1 MSADMKTLLAEVV
14 RMREEMA
21 GLKAAMES
29 SKTTKAKKEKR
40 ATTNVEGPAAWNL
53 FVKETQKTMAAAAG
67 VDVSSMDE
75 TAFKKAAAA
84 KDSGFGWQTALKEA
98 SRRKAALE
106 GRDPEAPKPAKKTAA
121 KTAAPAVVSAPA
133 AAPAPAKKVVIVDP
147 LAAAKKEFEELNLGE
162 IEINGKSYYINQ
174 DCLEVYEIAS
184 QWVVGERLGM
194 YDFETESIDVFA

>member
-67 VDVSSMDE
+67 VDASSMDE
-75 TAFKKAAAA
+75 AAFKKAAAA
-84 KDSGFGWQTALKEA
+84 KDSGFGWQIALKEA

-121 KTAAPAVVSAPA
+121 PAVAPPV

-147 LAAAKKEFEELNLGE
+147 LASAKKEFEELNLAE
-162 IEINGKSYYINQ
+162 IEIGGKSYYVQQ
-174 DCLEVYEIAS
+174 DNLEVYEIAS

-194 YDFETESIDVFA
+194 YDPETETIDVFA

>member
-67 VDVSSMDE
+67 VDASSMDE
-75 TAFKKAAAA
+75 AAFKKAAAA
-84 KDSGFGWQTALKEA
+84 KDSGFGWQIALKEA

-121 KTAAPAVVSAPA
+121 PAVAAPV

-147 LAAAKKEFEELNLGE
+147 LASAKKEFEELNLAE
-162 IEINGKSYYINQ
+162 IEIGGKSYYVQQ
-174 DCLEVYEIAS
+174 DTLEVYEIAS

-194 YDFETESIDVFA
+194 YDPETETIDVFA

>member
-84 KDSGFGWQTALKEA
+84 KDSGFGWQIALKEA

-121 KTAAPAVVSAPA
+121 KTAAQIGRAHV
-133 AAPAPAKKVVIVDP
+133 
-147 LAAAKKEFEELNLGE
+147 
-162 IEINGKSYYINQ
+162 
-174 DCLEVYEIAS
+174 
-184 QWVVGERLGM
+184 
-194 YDFETESIDVFA
+194 

>member
-67 VDVSSMDE
+67 VDASSMDE
-75 TAFKKAAAA
+75 AAFKKAAAA
-84 KDSGFGWQTALKEA
+84 KDSGFGWQIALKEA

-121 KTAAPAVVSAPA
+121 PAVSAPA
-133 AAPAPAKKVVIVDP
+133 AAPAPAKKIVIVDP
-147 LAAAKKEFEELNLGE
+147 LASAKKEFEELNLAE
-162 IEINGKSYYINQ
+162 IEIGGKSYYVQQ
-174 DCLEVYEIAS
+174 DNLEVYEIAS

-194 YDFETESIDVFA
+194 YDPETETIDVFA

>member
-133 AAPAPAKKVVIVDP
+133 AAPAKKVVIVDP
-147 LAAAKKEFEELNLGE
+147 LAAAKKEFEELNLAEVE
-162 IEINGKSYYINQ
+162 IGGKSYYLQQ
-174 DCLEVYEIAS
+174 DTFEVYEIAS
-184 QWVVGERLGM
+184 QWVVGDRLGV
-194 YDFETESIDVFA
+194 YDIETESIDVFA

>member
-67 VDVSSMDE
+67 VDASSMDE
-75 TAFKKAAAA
+75 AAFKKAAAA
-84 KDSGFGWQTALKEA
+84 KDSGFGWQIALKEA

-106 GRDPEAPKPAKKTAA
+106 GRDPEAPKPKTVKATP
-121 KTAAPAVVSAPA
+121 KTAAPVA

-147 LAAAKKEFEELNLGE
+147 LASAKKEFEELNLAE
-162 IEINGKSYYINQ
+162 IEIGGKSYYVQQ
-174 DCLEVYEIAS
+174 DNLEVYEIAS

-194 YDFETESIDVFA
+194 YDPETETIDVFA

>member
-67 VDVSSMDE
+67 VDASSMDE
-75 TAFKKAAAA
+75 AAFKKAAAA
-84 KDSGFGWQTALKEA
+84 KDSGFGWQIALKEA

-121 KTAAPAVVSAPA
+121 PAAVSAPA
-133 AAPAPAKKVVIVDP
+133 AAPAPAKKVVVVDP
-147 LAAAKKEFEELNLGE
+147 LASAKKEFEELNLAE
-162 IEINGKSYYINQ
+162 IEIGGKSYYVQQ
-174 DCLEVYEIAS
+174 DIFEVYEIAS

-194 YDFETESIDVFA
+194 YDPETETIDVFA

>member
-67 VDVSSMDE
+67 VDASSMDDA
-75 TAFKKAAAA
+75 AFKKAAAV
-84 KDSGFGWQTALKEA
+84 KDSGFGWQIALKEA

-121 KTAAPAVVSAPA
+121 PAVAAPV

-147 LAAAKKEFEELNLGE
+147 LASAKKEFEELNLAE
-162 IEINGKSYYINQ
+162 IEIGGKSYYVQQ
-174 DCLEVYEIAS
+174 DNLEVYEIAS

-194 YDFETESIDVFA
+194 YDPETETIDVFA

>member
-75 TAFKKAAAA
+75 AAFKKAASA

-133 AAPAPAKKVVIVDP
+133 VAPAKKVVIVDP
-147 LAAAKKEFEELNLGE
+147 LAAAKKEFEELNLAE
-162 IEINGKSYYINQ
+162 VEINGKSYYINQ

-184 QWVVGERLGM
+184 QWVVGDRLGM

>member
-67 VDVSSMDE
+67 VDASSMDE
-75 TAFKKAAAA
+75 AAFKKAAAA
-84 KDSGFGWQTALKEA
+84 KDSGFGWQIALKEA

-121 KTAAPAVVSAPA
+121 PAVAPPV

-147 LAAAKKEFEELNLGE
+147 LASAKKEFEELNLAE
-162 IEINGKSYYINQ
+162 IEIGGKSYYVQQ
-174 DCLEVYEIAS
+174 DTLEVYEIAS

-194 YDFETESIDVFA
+194 YDPETETIDVFA

>member
-84 KDSGFGWQTALKEA
+84 KDSGFGWQIALKEA

>member
-75 TAFKKAAAA
+75 AAFKKAASA

-106 GRDPEAPKPAKKTAA
+106 GRDPEALKPAKKTAL

-133 AAPAPAKKVVIVDP
+133 AAPVKKVVIVDP
-147 LAAAKKEFEELNLGE
+147 LAAAKKEFEELNLAEVE
-162 IEINGKSYYINQ
+162 IGGKSYYLQQ
-174 DCLEVYEIAS
+174 DTFEVYEIAS
-184 QWVVGERLGM
+184 QWVVGDRLGV
-194 YDFETESIDVFA
+194 YDIETESIDVFA